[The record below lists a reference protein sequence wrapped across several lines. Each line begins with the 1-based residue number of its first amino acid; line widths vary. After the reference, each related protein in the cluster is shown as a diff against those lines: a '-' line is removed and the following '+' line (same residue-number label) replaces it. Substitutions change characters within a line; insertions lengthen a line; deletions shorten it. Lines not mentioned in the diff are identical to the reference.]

1 MEEMMIKKNEATLL
15 SSIDRVVELAI
26 DSKLSSNFYEEADEA
41 LQYLSQRLDITP
53 TQALVFSLFMERCTD
68 RRITMSDFASMIG
81 CRTTRLIELMSEADE
96 LYKKGFIGRYKRNKE
111 CYYNVPFEV
120 IEAVK
125 ENRKFT
131 PKSLSE
137 LSSNEFYD
145 CLDEI
150 FEADHD
156 DAYTLCDR
164 LRELVTANPQL
175 PIAQVVKRYNIGW
188 YRGDW
193 SGFMLCVYLNRFVNH
208 DDDMVGTHDW
218 EDYFSSK
225 HIVRSINEEL
235 KDNSFTLCKEGL
247 VEPCKN
253 DGMADTNYFHLTDKA
268 KQELC
273 PELIS
278 KIKDKGKDK
287 RLISYTTFAP
297 KSLYYSD
304 SVQQQIEQ
312 LTSLL
317 QPDMFCKVTDRL
329 AENGMRRGFAC
340 LFYGSPGTGKTETVN
355 QIARQ
360 TGRDVM
366 MVDVSKIKSCWVGE
380 SEKNIKE
387 AFDHYRRLV
396 ESSERAPIL
405 LFNEA
410 DAILG
415 RRNEAAE
422 RSVDK
427 MENAIQNIILQEM
440 EQLEGI
446 MIATTNLT
454 SNLDSA
460 FERRFIYKIE
470 FERPTLSARK
480 SIWRSMIVDL
490 SEDEA
495 TTLASQFDLS
505 GGQIENIAR
514 KRTVELILSG
524 EAPDLQQLMSY
535 CQAERGL
542 SQEPPRRRIGF

>member
-26 DSKLSSNFYEEADEA
+26 DSKLSNNFYEEADEA
-41 LQYLSQRLDITP
+41 LQYLSQQLDITP
-53 TQALVFSLFMERCTD
+53 TQALVFSLFMEKCTD
-68 RRITMSDFASMIG
+68 RRITMSDFAGMIG

-96 LYKKGFIGRYKRNKE
+96 LYKMGLIGRYKRNKE

-137 LSSNEFYD
+137 LSSSEFYD

-156 DAYTLCDR
+156 DTYTLIDR
-164 LRELVTANPQL
+164 LRELVAANPQL

-188 YRGDW
+188 YRGNL
-193 SGFMLCVYLNRFVNH
+193 SGIMLCVYLNRFVNH

-225 HIVRSINEEL
+225 HIVRSINEAL

-247 VEPCKN
+247 VEPYKN

-287 RLISYTTFAP
+287 RLIPHTSFAP

-317 QPDMFCKVTDRL
+317 QPAMFLKVTDRL

-480 SIWRSMIVDL
+480 SIWRSMIADL

>member
-1 MEEMMIKKNEATLL
+1 MKEKLIKKNEATLL

-26 DSKLSSNFYEEADEA
+26 NSKLSNNFYEEAEEA

-53 TQALVFSLFMERCTD
+53 TQALVFSLFIEKCTD
-68 RRITMSDFASMIG
+68 RRIRMSDFAGMIG

-96 LYKKGFIGRYKRNKE
+96 LYKKGLIGRYKRNKE

-120 IEAVK
+120 IEAIK

-156 DAYTLCDR
+156 DTYILSDR

-175 PIAQVVKRYNIGW
+175 PIAQVVKRYNIEW
-188 YRGDW
+188 FRGDW
-193 SGFMLCVYLNRFVNH
+193 SGIMLCVYLNRFVNH

-218 EDYFSSK
+218 EDLFSSK
-225 HIVRSINEEL
+225 HIVRIINEAL
-235 KDNSFTLCKEGL
+235 KDNSLTLCKEGL
-247 VEPCKN
+247 IEPCKN
-253 DGMADTNYFHLTDKA
+253 NGMADTNYFHLTDKA

-278 KIKDKGKDK
+278 RIKEKDKDK
-287 RLISYTTFAP
+287 RLISHTSFAP

-304 SVQQQIEQ
+304 NVQQQIEQ

-317 QPDMFCKVTDRL
+317 QPDMFCKVTERL

-396 ESSERAPIL
+396 ENSEQAPIL

-415 RRNEAAE
+415 KRNEAAE

-470 FERPTLSARK
+470 FERPTLSVRK
-480 SIWRSMIVDL
+480 AIWQSMIPGLD
-490 SEDEA
+490 DKEA
-495 TTLASQFDLS
+495 NTLALQFDLS

-514 KRTVELILSG
+514 KRTVEFILSG
-524 EAPDLQQLMSY
+524 TAPDLHQLTAY
-535 CQAERGL
+535 CQAEQQL
-542 SQEPPRRRIGF
+542 SKGPTHRRIGF

>member
-26 DSKLSSNFYEEADEA
+26 DSKLSNYFYEEAEEA

-53 TQALVFSLFMERCTD
+53 TQALVFSLFMEKCTD
-68 RRITMSDFASMIG
+68 RRITMSDFANMIG
-81 CRTTRLIELMSEADE
+81 CRTTRLIELMSEADA
-96 LYKKGFIGRYKRNKE
+96 LHKMGLIGRYKRNKE
-111 CYYNVPFEV
+111 CYYNVPMEV

-156 DAYTLCDR
+156 DTYTLSDR

-188 YRGDW
+188 FRGDW
-193 SGFMLCVYLNRFVNH
+193 SGVMLCVYLNRFVNH
-208 DDDMVGTHDW
+208 DDDMVSTLDW

-225 HIVRSINEEL
+225 HIVRSINEAL
-235 KDNSFTLCKEGL
+235 KDTSFTLCKEGL
-247 VEPCKN
+247 VEPYKN
-253 DGMADTNYFHLTDKA
+253 DGMADTNFFHLTDKA

-273 PELIS
+273 PELTS
-278 KIKDKGKDK
+278 KIKEKGKDK
-287 RLISYTTFAP
+287 RLISHTSFAP

-304 SVQQQIEQ
+304 NVQQQIEQ

-317 QPDMFCKVTDRL
+317 QPDMFCKVTERL

-396 ESSERAPIL
+396 ENSEQAPIL

-415 RRNEAAE
+415 KRNASAE

-470 FERPTLSARK
+470 FERPTLSTRK
-480 SIWRSMIVDL
+480 AIWQSMI
-490 SEDEA
+490 SELNDEDA
-495 TTLASQFDLS
+495 ASLASQFDLS

-514 KRTVELILSG
+514 KRTVEFILSG
-524 EAPDLQQLMSY
+524 TAPDLHQLTAY
-535 CQAERGL
+535 CQAEQQL
-542 SQEPPRRRIGF
+542 SKGPTHRRIGF